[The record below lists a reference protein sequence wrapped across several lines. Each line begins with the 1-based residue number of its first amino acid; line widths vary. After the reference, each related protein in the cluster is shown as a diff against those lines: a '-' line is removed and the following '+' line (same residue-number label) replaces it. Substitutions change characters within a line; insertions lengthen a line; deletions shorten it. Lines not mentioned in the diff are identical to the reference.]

1 MLLNKEL
8 LAGIF
13 GSTKN
18 IEFNISWN
26 TQTCT
31 ITGYFDPQNP
41 FPYNELDRPR
51 INTWRGDGTKVIYL
65 SAGRD
70 VYNPQTQT
78 ITQPWGDRRTGTQQV
93 NIALNGT
100 LPAGIDFFTDSR
112 FAAPTF
118 VPATG
123 WTSSATG
130 NENEIR
136 YQYTVSAASSGVQN
150 ISITIN

>member
-13 GSTKN
+13 GNTKN

-26 TQTCT
+26 TQTCVV
-31 ITGYFDPQNP
+31 TGYFDSENP
-41 FPYNELDRPR
+41 FPYNQLDRPH
-51 INTWRGDGTKVIYL
+51 INTWRGDDTKVVYM

-70 VYNPQTQT
+70 VYNQATGAT
-78 ITQPWGDRRTGTQQV
+78 TQPWGDRRTGSQQV
-93 NIALNGT
+93 NIALNGS
-100 LPAGIDFFTDSR
+100 LSAGVDFFTDSR
-112 FAAPTF
+112 YAAPTL

-123 WTSSATG
+123 WKTIATL
-130 NENEIR
+130 NPNEIL